1 MTEKLIQIGS
11 HAPVPV
17 EKFDAMREDVRQLAE
32 DHGNP
37 PTVPVMKGKR
47 RIGWTW
53 PKHSAERAAIE
64 YRANAAEK
72 LRIKKFR
79 KLQKKRG
86 VR

>member
-1 MTEKLIQIGS
+1 MDDNTPTLVGPILQADLRNRNPPP
-11 HAPVPV
+11 H
-17 EKFDAMREDVRQLAE
+17 REPDV
-32 DHGNP
+32 DYSDP

-47 RIGWTW
+47 RIGW
-53 PKHSAERAAIE
+53 KYAAYSAERAAIE

-72 LRIKKFR
+72 TRLKKFR